1 MSDENNEELQ
11 AVEFEVSREEYQELV
26 EGLEDYNRRHRD
38 NPITFEEYLK
48 NRVFYGLGKKI
59 EDLKREGKDVE
70 PLEK

>member
-1 MSDENNEELQ
+1 MSDNNEELR

-26 EGLEDYNRRHRD
+26 EGLEDYNRSHKD

-59 EDLKREGKDVE
+59 EELKREGIDGESLDK
-70 PLEK
+70 